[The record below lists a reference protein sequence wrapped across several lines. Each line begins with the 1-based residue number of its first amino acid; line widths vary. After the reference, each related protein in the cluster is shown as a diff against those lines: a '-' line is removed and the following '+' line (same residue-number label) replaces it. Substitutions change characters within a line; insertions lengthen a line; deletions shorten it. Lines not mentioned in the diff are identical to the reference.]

1 MNFQSISETYRKT
14 EKQSVNEHS
23 SDYEIVAKIFDEL
36 IRSMNIYSN
45 EIVKENNNQ
54 KLKSENFA
62 RTLTIIYTL
71 QSSLDFEKGG
81 EVANNLFRIYEYA
94 RQKIIED
101 LKSGKASGVTNST
114 HIIKEISDA
123 WQQIG
128 KEVNK

>member
-36 IRSMNIYSN
+36 IRSMNIYST
-45 EIVKENNNQ
+45 EIVKKNSNQ
-54 KLKSENFA
+54 KVKSEHFA

-81 EVANNLFRIYEYA
+81 EIANNLFQLYEYA
-94 RQKIIED
+94 RVKVIED
-101 LKSGKASGVTNST
+101 MRKQSNDGTKSAIG
-114 HIIKEISDA
+114 HLDEIREA
-123 WQQIG
+123 WHTLAD
-128 KEVNK
+128 KK

>member
-36 IRSMNIYSN
+36 IRSMNIYST
-45 EIVKENNNQ
+45 EIVKKNSNQ
-54 KLKSENFA
+54 KVKSEHFA

-81 EVANNLFRIYEYA
+81 EISTNLFQLYEFA
-94 RQKIIED
+94 RQ
-101 LKSGKASGVTNST
+101 
-114 HIIKEISDA
+114 
-123 WQQIG
+123 Q
-128 KEVNK
+128 

>member
-14 EKQSVNEHS
+14 EKQSVNKHS

-36 IRSMNIYSN
+36 IRSMNIYST
-45 EIVKENNNQ
+45 EIVKENSNQ

-81 EVANNLFRIYEYA
+81 EIANNLFQLYEYA
-94 RQKIIED
+94 RVKVIGDMRNQSNEGT
-101 LKSGKASGVTNST
+101 KSAIG
-114 HIIKEISDA
+114 HLDEIRGA
-123 WQQIG
+123 WHTLADE
-128 KEVNK
+128 K